1 MLFILSRAVAGR
13 LRVRLAHVR
22 ALLRVAVVR
31 DLREIWLAPDRAT
44 AQAAMTTFAE
54 KYARKYTGALDC
66 AENAPAE

>member
-1 MLFILSRAVAGR
+1 LTGTAFVRERYLSIARPD
-13 LRVRLAHVR
+13 
-22 ALLRVAVVR
+22 R
-31 DLREIWLAPDRAT
+31 DLREIRLAPDRAT